1 MSAPTAPST
10 LDSGSGPIAPAGP
23 PPSVGDR
30 PEVLAAGAFAGGF
43 LLAMILRR
51 LG

>member
-1 MSAPTAPST
+1 MNAPTPPPPANSGAPQPSAP
-10 LDSGSGPIAPAGP
+10 GPAALA
-23 PPSVGDR
+23 SER

>member
-1 MSAPTAPST
+1 MSTPTTPPAANSGAPQPAA
-10 LDSGSGPIAPAGP
+10 SGPAGLA
-23 PPSVGDR
+23 GER